1 VAFDDKKISVK
12 QISDTEVSDTERAG
26 AAGERPVGTERATIY
41 VCITCRGP
49 SGLAVDPP
57 PGALV
62 AAATV
67 AAARGSDVA
76 VRPIKCLANCSRG
89 PSAALRADGSWTYLF
104 GGLDAGAAPAL
115 VIGARMLAAAPD
127 GILPWRGRPDVLK
140 RGLIARIPP
149 LDHREESE

>member
-1 VAFDDKKISVK
+1 MADDNKTISAKESCDAEVAS
-12 QISDTEVSDTERAG
+12 EPAAPAAG
-26 AAGERPVGTERATIY
+26 AARATIY

-49 SGLAVDPP
+49 SGAAVDPP

-67 AAARGSDVA
+67 AAASGTA
-76 VRPIKCLANCSRG
+76 ITVRPVKCLANCSRG
-89 PSAALRADGSWTYLF
+89 PSAAMRAAASWTYLF
-104 GGLDAGAAPAL
+104 GGLDPAAAPAL
-115 VIGARMLAAAPD
+115 VTGARMLAAAPD

-149 LDHREESE
+149 LGFEEVP